1 MKKIILVLSFSLTL
15 LSADPC
21 TIVNYNKWTT
31 CAQIKLSLGNALLNN
46 EKTWEALKNKIVDRE
61 WKLSGGADGYNQIT
75 GKMIEEAFAIQNLR
89 EQMDI
94 TNRNI
99 FEIQKQINEIEVIKN
114 QIKDLR
120 LEVNALKTE
129 AIILKR

>member
-1 MKKIILVLSFSLTL
+1 
-15 LSADPC
+15 
-21 TIVNYNKWTT
+21 
-31 CAQIKLSLGNALLNN
+31 
-46 EKTWEALKNKIVDRE
+46 
-61 WKLSGGADGYNQIT
+61 
-75 GKMIEEAFAIQNLR
+75 MIEEAFAIQNLR